1 MNADFGKSGQS
12 GYNSYINIFVGEMAN
27 PSLNISRNTV
37 EEFPLD
43 GVTVLTAVTSS
54 ACTLLSC

>member
-1 MNADFGKSGQS
+1 MNADFGISGQS
-12 GYNSYINIFVGEMAN
+12 GCKNIFVGEVAN

-43 GVTVLTAVTSS
+43 GVTGLTAVTSS